1 MESKVDK
8 ANAWGSLIS
17 VWGKILI
24 ALLIFIVTVGG
35 AWYQIETNAANDVR
49 QDQSI
54 ESIIKNDAEE
64 RKQLIEA
71 MKGEFKVHGER
82 SDKRYKRAMEEAK
95 ELHKEIDENNE
106 QILNLIERI
115 SFLEGRQYERDKR
128 K

>member
-1 MESKVDK
+1 MESKVEK

-35 AWYQIETNAANDVR
+35 AWYQIETNAANDIR

-71 MKGEFKVHGER
+71 MKAEFKVHGER
-82 SDKRYKRAMEEAK
+82 SDKRYARAMKEA
-95 ELHKEIDENNE
+95 EDLHKTDEKHEKQLLELYKEIWY
-106 QILNLIERI
+106 LKGK
-115 SFLEGRQYERDKR
+115 LEK
-128 K
+128 